1 MRPDGHPG
9 VQDSTYNCE
18 LRLSIISDAIAVPIT
33 CRTYQGPI
41 ILSINRDRLD
51 AHQRYFSCKLFR
63 NFKVGKTIM
72 DLGSFSISLGVKDLG
87 KSKTFYE
94 ALGFV
99 VFAGEMQQNFLILK
113 NGDTVIGLFQGMF
126 EGPVL
131 TFNPGWDQSA
141 DELDDFTDVRQIKQT
156 LKDAGMDITQ
166 ETGGDDG
173 PASFTVIDP
182 DGYPVLIDQHR

>member
-1 MRPDGHPG
+1 M
-9 VQDSTYNCE
+9 E
-18 LRLSIISDAIAVPIT
+18 
-33 CRTYQGPI
+33 
-41 ILSINRDRLD
+41 
-51 AHQRYFSCKLFR
+51 
-63 NFKVGKTIM
+63 
-72 DLGSFSISLGVKDLG
+72 LGSFSISLGVKDLG

-94 ALGFV
+94 ALGFA
-99 VFAGEMQQNFLILK
+99 VFAGEMEQNFLIMK

-141 DELDDFTDVRQIKQT
+141 NELDEFTDVRQIKEKLQ
-156 LKDAGMDITQ
+156 KAGMDITQ

-173 PASFTVIDP
+173 PASFTVVDP

>member
-1 MRPDGHPG
+1 M
-9 VQDSTYNCE
+9 E
-18 LRLSIISDAIAVPIT
+18 
-33 CRTYQGPI
+33 
-41 ILSINRDRLD
+41 
-51 AHQRYFSCKLFR
+51 
-63 NFKVGKTIM
+63 
-72 DLGSFSISLGVKDLG
+72 LGSFSISLGVKDLG

-94 ALGFV
+94 ALGFAA
-99 VFAGEMQQNFLILK
+99 FAGEMEQNFLIMK

-141 DELDDFTDVRQIKQT
+141 NELDEFTDVRQIKQT
-156 LKDAGMDITQ
+156 LKDAGMEITQ
-166 ETGGDDG
+166 ETGGEDG